1 MNSAMEKF
9 GEKGA
14 KISSDAPLSTISELK
29 EKFGLELNDSLI
41 CGLAHLHQILL
52 ETDYDC

>member
-52 ETDYDC
+52 ETDFDC